1 MKCPNLPFG
10 YSMQSGK
17 IVTLDAERIIVDRIY
32 SEYLSGTS
40 AGQIATALNAA
51 GIVYKDVRGWN
62 KNTVYRILDD
72 IRYRGENGFPA
83 LICLEKWLAVAA
95 RRKEKATPYMEPAFQ
110 VVRKK
115 LVCANC
121 EGKLTRHLRKNKT
134 AWWECRLCGRQTG
147 AMSDADIYCFT
158 QKKLTWLHQNPR
170 LIRNNGSAAQVS
182 LESVRL
188 EREFTRLLAAPT
200 AEASQL
206 DALAKQITQLRY
218 QSIDPQNQAYKTEQI
233 LKALNG
239 TGASQKDTADLLQ
252 KIVSRILLDKNG
264 SVQVKLINGQII

>member
-1 MKCPNLPFG
+1 MKRLSLPFG
-10 YSMQSGK
+10 YSMQSGQ
-17 IVTLDAERIIVDRIY
+17 IVVLDTERTIVERIY
-32 SEYLSGTS
+32 SEYLSGAS
-40 AGQIATALNAA
+40 AGQIATALNDA
-51 GIVYKDVRGWN
+51 GIAYKDVRGWN
-62 KNTVYRILDD
+62 KNIVYRILDD

-147 AMSDADIYCFT
+147 VMDDADICHLI
-158 QKKLTWLHQNPR
+158 QKKLTWLYRNPHH
-170 LIRNNGSAAQVS
+170 IRNDGSAAQVS

-188 EREFTRLLAAPT
+188 ERELTRLLADPT
-200 AEASQL
+200 AEASKL

-218 QSIDPQNQAYKTEQI
+218 LAIDPQNHAYKTEQI
-233 LKALNG
+233 LKTLNG
-239 TGASQKDTADLLQ
+239 TASQKDAADLLQ

-264 SVQVKLINGQII
+264 SVQVKLINGQIV

>member
-17 IVTLDAERIIVDRIY
+17 IVTLDAEGIIVDRIY

-134 AWWECRLCGRQTG
+134 AWWECRLCGR
-147 AMSDADIYCFT
+147 
-158 QKKLTWLHQNPR
+158 LHQNPR

>member
-1 MKCPNLPFG
+1 MKRPNLPFG

-72 IRYRGENGFPA
+72 IRYRGDNGFPA
-83 LICLEKWLAVAA
+83 IIYLEKWLAVAA
-95 RRKEKATPYMEPAFQ
+95 RRQEKATPYMEPAFQ

-115 LVCANC
+115 LVCASC

-134 AWWECRLCGRQTG
+134 VWWECRLCGRQTG
-147 AMSDADIYCFT
+147 VMTDADICHLI
-158 QKKLTWLHQNPR
+158 QEKLTWLYRNPH
-170 LIRNNGSAAQVS
+170 LIRNAGSTVQIS
-182 LESVRL
+182 LESVRR
-188 EREFTRLLAAPT
+188 EREFTRLLADPT
-200 AEASQL
+200 AEASKL
-206 DALAKQITQLRY
+206 DALAKRITQQRY
-218 QSIDPQNQAYKTEQI
+218 LTIDPQNHAYQTEQI
-233 LKALNG
+233 LKTLNG
-239 TGASQKDTADLLQ
+239 MDVSQKDMADLLQ

-264 SVQVKLINGQII
+264 GVQVKLINGQII